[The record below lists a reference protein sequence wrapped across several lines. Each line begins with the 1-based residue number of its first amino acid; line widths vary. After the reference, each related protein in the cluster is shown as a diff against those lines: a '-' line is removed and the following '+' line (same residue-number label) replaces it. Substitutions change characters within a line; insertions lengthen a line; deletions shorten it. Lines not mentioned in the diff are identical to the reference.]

1 MIMRWKHLV
10 GGLALILGVMA
21 GCKQQCFLTEDVYN
35 GLHDSYALPKDLETD
50 RTAGSIV
57 TPNISDKMTSEP
69 ATIYNPERPK
79 RYLSLAES
87 FALALENGTIGS
99 ANLPAINLTGGPAYS
114 DILPGTPGSQLR
126 GVYGALDTDSIRVYA
141 LFPATQ
147 SADIDSA
154 LSKFDARWTS
164 SFNWSNIDQQF
175 ATDTSFLTASQS
187 VTATSSLL
195 KPLPTG
201 GVAGITFSTSYNKAI
216 STGGT
221 SVYPVPYGSLLQFQF
236 EQPLLQGFG
245 VEINQLRPAHPGS
258 LLTPFNTQLNTAV
271 EGILLTRVRYDQSRA
286 DFQRTVMNMLLNV
299 ETAYWNLYAAYGQLF
314 VREIAL
320 RNNLMVWRVTKI
332 RVDAGIKG
340 YNMADLYEAMGQY
353 ETSRSDWVLALG
365 QVLEN
370 ERQLRG
376 LLGMPG
382 EDGCRL
388 VPSDPP
394 NLAPYQPDW
403 TTALQQ
409 ALTLKPELVIAREQV
424 KATQMNLALLK
435 NQLLPDLRFMSTY
448 GINGQGSRLDGDGVG
463 VVPGTTNT
471 LFNENTFRNMASDHY
486 GNWTLGLQLTV
497 PLGFR
502 DQNAGVREGRLR
514 LAQAYWSLRTDE
526 DKVQRILE
534 LQYRNVLQY
543 QRAVDINRTAV
554 EAYNN
559 DLNVRYERVRSG
571 QELAVDTTLNTI
583 RFGTAAMFAYYGFI
597 ANYNQA
603 LAGLEWAKGTLLERD
618 NVVIAEGPLPNCAQ
632 VRAVDHERERNK
644 ALILREQAAPL
655 PPAGTVPSVGV
666 SLPELVRT
674 RPEMPKEV
682 FEKLPPPIP
691 SPANQGAQLPPMAN
705 PDASKAPVI
714 GTVTF
719 PGPNPG
725 TPGTLQLPSSS
736 AENNL
741 PGTLPRSLSDKS
753 TQ

>member
-1 MIMRWKHLV
+1 
-10 GGLALILGVMA
+10 
-21 GCKQQCFLTEDVYN
+21 
-35 GLHDSYALPKDLETD
+35 
-50 RTAGSIV
+50 
-57 TPNISDKMTSEP
+57 
-69 ATIYNPERPK
+69 
-79 RYLSLAES
+79 
-87 FALALENGTIGS
+87 
-99 ANLPAINLTGGPAYS
+99 
-114 DILPGTPGSQLR
+114 
-126 GVYGALDTDSIRVYA
+126 
-141 LFPATQ
+141 
-147 SADIDSA
+147 
-154 LSKFDARWTS
+154 
-164 SFNWSNIDQQF
+164 
-175 ATDTSFLTASQS
+175 
-187 VTATSSLL
+187 
-195 KPLPTG
+195 
-201 GVAGITFSTSYNKAI
+201 
-216 STGGT
+216 
-221 SVYPVPYGSLLQFQF
+221 
-236 EQPLLQGFG
+236 
-245 VEINQLRPAHPGS
+245 
-258 LLTPFNTQLNTAV
+258 
-271 EGILLTRVRYDQSRA
+271 
-286 DFQRTVMNMLLNV
+286 
-299 ETAYWNLYAAYGQLF
+299 
-314 VREIAL
+314 
-320 RNNLMVWRVTKI
+320 
-332 RVDAGIKG
+332 
-340 YNMADLYEAMGQY
+340 
-353 ETSRSDWVLALG
+353 
-365 QVLEN
+365 
-370 ERQLRG
+370 
-376 LLGMPG
+376 
-382 EDGCRL
+382 
-388 VPSDPP
+388 
-394 NLAPYQPDW
+394 
-403 TTALQQ
+403 
-409 ALTLKPELVIAREQV
+409 
-424 KATQMNLALLK
+424 
-435 NQLLPDLRFMSTY
+435 
-448 GINGQGSRLDGDGVG
+448 
-463 VVPGTTNT
+463 
-471 LFNENTFRNMASDHY
+471 MASDHY

-632 VRAVDHERERNK
+632 VRAVDHERKRNK